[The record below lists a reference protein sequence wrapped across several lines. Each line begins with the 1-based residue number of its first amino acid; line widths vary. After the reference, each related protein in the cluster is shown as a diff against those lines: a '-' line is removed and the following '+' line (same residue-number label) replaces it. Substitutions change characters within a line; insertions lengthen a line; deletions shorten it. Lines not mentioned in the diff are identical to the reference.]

1 MKKAIAILVI
11 FILIVGIIVVAIYFR
26 HDIADFFQE
35 IGNRMEIS
43 DEISRL
49 IPDKNPDSIVI
60 PEDATEEEKS
70 NLQQERLYWQIIRAF
85 KTKVVQKAP
94 FYYSVVEIWMITR
107 RENRLYFE
115 TLCYCDSDQRGKV
128 KLPVRYSIECNE
140 QIDSAEKLLQVLE
153 NFDGD
158 VMPIPLGDKAIDT
171 TKYVDSFERTKNSAT
186 FMEGVVS
193 YEEYYFRS
201 NVIVSLGFS
210 LPTYYSSIMI
220 CKYEDGDTA
229 LISFT
234 FSLTNNDFE
243 ITDEGIQAEYAK
255 GAYMYSDVFI
265 YDDIGIGWREMNE
278 KYKLNDFEV

>member
-1 MKKAIAILVI
+1 MKKAIVFLVI
-11 FILIVGIIVVAIYFR
+11 FILVVGIIAVGIYFR

-35 IGNRMEIS
+35 IGKKMEIS

-70 NLQQERLYWQIIRAF
+70 NLQQERLYWQIVRAF
-85 KTKVVQKAP
+85 KTKVVQKDP
-94 FYYSVVEIWMITR
+94 SHYSVVEIRMITR

-158 VMPIPLGDKAIDT
+158 VMSIPLGDKAIDT

-229 LISFT
+229 LVSFS
-234 FSLTNNDFE
+234 FSLTNSDFE

-265 YDDIGIGWREMNE
+265 YEDIGIGWREMNE